1 MSTEHL
7 GPVTMAAKVAAIG
20 EKTPQQHVSGNEGI
34 RVRFYY
40 VQEDEPV
47 VWAQS
52 CTGRVFFYSPTTQLW
67 HLNARTTPADP
78 HPVITS
84 AELMKRIAVVPRFNE
99 RFTAQRQRADELRAQ
114 IANLGEVITS
124 AEAGLTVKDMES
136 HRPITAPGMQRLL
149 ESRGSTWT
157 TVARY
162 DASSD
167 RSGPYKAV
175 QNYLLSD
182 RFSFSLDAYQEFD
195 PPSGHIIV
203 RIRRED
209 SDR

>member
-1 MSTEHL
+1 MNTALSDT
-7 GPVTMAAKVAAIG
+7 GCGAATVAAIG
-20 EKTPQQHVSGNEGI
+20 EETPQQHGSGNEGA

-40 VQEDEPV
+40 AHENEPI

-52 CTGRVFFYSPTTQLW
+52 CTGRAFFYSPTTQLW
-67 HLNARTTPADP
+67 HLQVLTPVDP
-78 HPVITS
+78 RPVVST
-84 AELMKRIAVVPRFNE
+84 AELMERINVVPRYNE
-99 RFTAQRQRADELRAQ
+99 RFSIQRQRAEELRAQ

-149 ESRGSTWT
+149 QARGSTWT
-157 TVARY
+157 TIARY
-162 DASSD
+162 DANSD

-182 RFSFSLDAYQEFD
+182 RFPFSLDAYQEFD
-195 PPSGHIIV
+195 PPSGHTIIK
-203 RIRRED
+203 IRRED
-209 SDR
+209 SPR